1 MFDFFR
7 KPKGTGAALT
17 EQQVRDA
24 LATVVEPELRRD
36 LVSLNMIRDVKVEGD
51 RVAFTVV
58 LNSPG
63 APTREQIERECRAAL
78 SKLSG
83 VGNVS
88 INWTANVPRDRRVSD
103 QSRLSVGN
111 IIAVASGKG
120 GVGKSTVSTNLA
132 IALAQEG
139 ARVGLLDAD
148 FYGPNIPMM
157 MGARQMPPPMN
168 ERIMPTEAHGVK
180 LVSIGFILKPDQPA
194 PWRGPMLHHAL
205 RQFFNDVEWGELD
218 YLVVDMPPGTG
229 DVQMSLAQEWP
240 VTGGVIVTTPQDVAL
255 ADARKGLALFKQFEV
270 PILGIVEN
278 MSYFIAPDTGKRY
291 EIFGHGGGKRYAAE
305 MGVPF
310 LGEVPIDSRIAA
322 GGDRGRPLVVA
333 EPDSPA
339 AQTFRELAR
348 QVAARV
354 SVLNLTRRQE
364 GLIGLGDI
372 PVLSS

>member
-7 KPKGTGAALT
+7 KPKGTGAGVT

-24 LATVVEPELRRD
+24 LATVIEPELRRD

-63 APTREQIERECRAAL
+63 APMREQIERESRAAL
-78 SKLSG
+78 SKLPG
-83 VGNVS
+83 VGNVT

-157 MGARQMPPPMN
+157 MGVRQMPPPLN
-168 ERIMPTEAHGVK
+168 ERIMPTEAHGVR

-310 LGEVPIDSRIAA
+310 LGEVPIDPRIAA

>member
-7 KPKGTGAALT
+7 KPKGTGAVLT

-24 LATVVEPELRRD
+24 LATVIEPELRRD

-51 RVAFTVV
+51 RAAFTVV

-78 SKLSG
+78 SKLAG
-83 VGNVS
+83 VGNVT

-132 IALAQEG
+132 IALAREG

-255 ADARKGLALFKQFEV
+255 ADARKGLALFQQFEV

-305 MGVPF
+305 MDVPF
-310 LGEVPIDSRIAA
+310 LGEVPIDPRIAA
-322 GGDRGRPLVVA
+322 GGDRGRPLIVA

-339 AQTFRELAR
+339 AHTFRELAR
-348 QVAARV
+348 QVAAKV
-354 SVLNLTRRQE
+354 SMLNLTRRQE

>member
-1 MFDFFR
+1 
-7 KPKGTGAALT
+7 
-17 EQQVRDA
+17 
-24 LATVVEPELRRD
+24 
-36 LVSLNMIRDVKVEGD
+36 
-51 RVAFTVV
+51 
-58 LNSPG
+58 
-63 APTREQIERECRAAL
+63 
-78 SKLSG
+78 
-83 VGNVS
+83 
-88 INWTANVPRDRRVSD
+88 
-103 QSRLSVGN
+103 
-111 IIAVASGKG
+111 
-120 GVGKSTVSTNLA
+120 
-132 IALAQEG
+132 
-139 ARVGLLDAD
+139 
-148 FYGPNIPMM
+148 
-157 MGARQMPPPMN
+157 
-168 ERIMPTEAHGVK
+168 VK

-255 ADARKGLALFKQFEV
+255 ADARKGLALFRQFEV

-278 MSYFIAPDTGKRY
+278 MSYFVAPDTGKRY

-310 LGEVPIDSRIAA
+310 LGEVPIDPRIAA

-348 QVAARV
+348 QVAAKV